1 MRAASAARAASG
13 SRGFVDS
20 ALVRGEEAHFTAAC
34 EQHKITMYIQLSK
47 SEEIACNTKN
57 FTI

>member
-34 EQHKITMYIQLSK
+34 EQHKITMY
-47 SEEIACNTKN
+47 N
-57 FTI
+57 